1 MQHENPV
8 VVHPPHGTVVACEHG
23 PGPFA
28 LELFA
33 GRHRLHADEPRE
45 VGGTDSGPNP
55 YELLAAALA
64 ACTVMTLRMY
74 ARHKGLS
81 LGAIRCAVR
90 HEKIHAEDCAQCE
103 TRVGKIDRFERVI
116 EVEGRSMR
124 RPEHGFSRSPTAAR
138 CTARSQ
144 ARSSSKPGSRGAELR
159 AQPGRAALS
168 AMGSSFRATSA
179 RAVGSRFNDPL
190 TVAR

>member
-45 VGGTDSGPNP
+45 VGGSDSGPNP

-90 HEKIHAEDCAQCE
+90 HEKMHAEDCAQCE

-116 EVEGRSMR
+116 EVEGALDEATR
-124 RPEHGFSRSPTAAR
+124 AR
-138 CTARSQ
+138 LLEIADRCPVHRTLTSEILIETRLAR
-144 ARSSSKPGSRGAELR
+144 G
-159 AQPGRAALS
+159 
-168 AMGSSFRATSA
+168 
-179 RAVGSRFNDPL
+179 
-190 TVAR
+190 